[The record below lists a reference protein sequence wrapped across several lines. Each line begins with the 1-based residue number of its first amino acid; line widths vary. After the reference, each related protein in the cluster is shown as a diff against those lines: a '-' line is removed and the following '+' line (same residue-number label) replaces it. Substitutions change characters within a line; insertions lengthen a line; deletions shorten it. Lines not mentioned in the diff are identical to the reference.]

1 MAPPAHRDL
10 PAGRGHQL
18 SNYARHPGDHG
29 HSANSYNSNA
39 VHVLYAGEKFAFLLM
54 FCLQFYGI
62 QLYQYQNSIGLLLQQ
77 QAKISTIC
85 KPYYFTKDHSETE
98 LIAK

>member
-1 MAPPAHRDL
+1 
-10 PAGRGHQL
+10 
-18 SNYARHPGDHG
+18 
-29 HSANSYNSNA
+29 
-39 VHVLYAGEKFAFLLM
+39 M

-77 QAKISTIC
+77 QAKISPIC